1 VNFHCVSV
9 PVLDNLAP
17 AGDYGEDRVSGN
29 NLQEEFPSVV
39 GFLLDASGIS
49 VNAIEGS
56 TQSPVYVR

>member
-1 VNFHCVSV
+1 MVKTALVV
-9 PVLDNLAP
+9 IIYR
-17 AGDYGEDRVSGN
+17 G
-29 NLQEEFPSVV
+29 EFPSVV

>member
-1 VNFHCVSV
+1 M

-17 AGDYGEDRVSGN
+17 AGDYGEVRVSGN
-29 NLQEEFPSVV
+29 NLQGEFPSVV